1 MSLKILTAFFLSI
14 SVPLKSLTFWRYT
27 NQIIIIIS
35 IKIPVNAAEGK
46 LSPLICAA
54 VIVFHVVLHV
64 LEMESAVLALDG
76 RYFAGRAIIA
86 RPYHEQS
93 NG

>member
-1 MSLKILTAFFLSI
+1 M
-14 SVPLKSLTFWRYT
+14 
-27 NQIIIIIS
+27 
-35 IKIPVNAAEGK
+35 NAAEGK

-93 NG
+93 NA